1 MNSTATN
8 QPQQR
13 QVSQMSNE
21 KWHTQVQHFLM
32 DAYLAIPEVA
42 MEWIVEPG

>member
-1 MNSTATN
+1 
-8 QPQQR
+8 
-13 QVSQMSNE
+13 MSNE
-21 KWHTQVQHFLM
+21 KWHTQVQPFLTNWTPQHM